1 MTLTEKILLLIL
13 KRWVLTEKEIF
24 WSLLWHTLK
33 AVRWVI
39 TYMSWTSSLLDWI
52 TTWWGYHLRL
62 TQLWRKRAEAIM
74 KREWKKPTETIVWKA
89 SPPQPEQKPLCK
101 VAWVDVVVSDEVPH
115 KLNLIKKTYLVNTW
129 TEKRTFEYWQNGI
142 SMPNFRWE
150 YRLQFE
156 NSKIQRVKSFYK
168 ALWLFLEEIDK

>member
-1 MTLTEKILLLIL
+1 MNLTEKILLLL
-13 KRWVLTEKEIF
+13 MKKWPLTLLGIQ
-24 WSLLWHTLK
+24 WSILWHTHK
-33 AVRWVI
+33 AIRRVI
-39 TYMSWTSSLLDWI
+39 TYMSWIGWLLQW
-52 TTWWGYHLRL
+52 TMLWWNYMVGL
-62 TQLWRKRAEAIM
+62 TPLWRERAESIM
-74 KREWKKPTETIVWKA
+74 KKVSKTPSKTTVWKA
-89 SPPQPEQKPLCK
+89 SFPQPEQKPLCK

-150 YRLQFE
+150 YKLQFE

-168 ALWLFLEEIDK
+168 ALWLFLEEIDR